1 MRRIPFWNQAELT
14 WLKTR
19 SGAGA
24 HRDRRRKRRDS
35 RGRHRWRAGR
45 SWSEKE
51 ANDEADSLEAF
62 GR

>member
-1 MRRIPFWNQAELT
+1 MRRIPFWDQAELT
-14 WLKTR
+14 RLKTR

-24 HRDRRRKRRDS
+24 HRDRRRKRRDF
-35 RGRHRWRAGR
+35 RRRHRWRAGR
-45 SWSEKE
+45 SWE

>member
-1 MRRIPFWNQAELT
+1 MRRIWDQADLT
-14 WLKTR
+14 RLKTH

-24 HRDRRRKRRDS
+24 HRDRRRKWGS

-45 SWSEKE
+45 SWEVK
-51 ANDEADSLEAF
+51 DEADSLEAF